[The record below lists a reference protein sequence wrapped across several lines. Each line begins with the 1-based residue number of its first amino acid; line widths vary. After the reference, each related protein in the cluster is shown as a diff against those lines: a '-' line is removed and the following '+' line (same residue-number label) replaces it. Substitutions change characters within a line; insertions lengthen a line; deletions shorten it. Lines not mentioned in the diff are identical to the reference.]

1 MKKIFYFAL
10 IACLTGFVSACSD
23 DGMDNPYRTD
33 DALTVISNDVQIPS
47 KGGSGS
53 IVVDGNGTVTAES
66 SIDWC
71 SVSVNGNTVTFSA
84 PANNSIESRNAF
96 VTIKS
101 GSKSTQVSVYQDGMV
116 FVLDNHTFSV
126 DDANNKLSTGVKLS
140 NGDSAVTTNSLTSW
154 ITGQYNPST
163 KMVELNV
170 EPNNSGLPR
179 SGQLEVICNG
189 YKEVITIN
197 QFDFAKDVLGEYYF
211 VYSKNSN
218 GTQWA
223 DLPAEL
229 TSNSIK
235 LYLDEESP
243 LVIPIKMPNGSNA
256 PYDITVDFANYVG
269 DYTLQGKTYNCYL
282 GFDNYRYNFLSRYTS
297 YFFAYLGATQANI
310 TLSMNTED
318 DGYVWF
324 GGFGEGIVDL
334 DGDEYGDISTWYILA
349 MSQKEFAQAN
359 LVGSLLTMY
368 WPYLEK
374 VTYDEETGA
383 KVAAKRSAPSRRSIK

>member
-47 KGGSGS
+47 KGGSGA

-101 GSKSTQVSVYQDGMV
+101 GNKSTQVSVYQDGMV
-116 FVLDNHTFSV
+116 FVLDNHTFSI

-140 NGDSAVTTNSLTSW
+140 NGDLAVTTNSLTSW

-256 PYDITVDFANYVG
+256 PYDITVDFANYLG

-282 GFDNYRYNFLSRYTS
+282 GFDNYQYNFLGRYAA
-297 YFFAYLGATQANI
+297 YFFKYLGATQAAI
-310 TLSMNTED
+310 SLSMNTEEN
-318 DGYVWF
+318 GYTWF
-324 GGFGEGIVDL
+324 GGFGEGVVDV

-349 MSQKEFAQAN
+349 MSQKEFAQEN
-359 LVGSLLTMY
+359 LVGKLLTMY